1 MGLAPLNSSLCISY
15 RASHWLVHGGIGF
28 VAHAPHRVPSAFPH
42 PQTDILD
49 LLLLLLPSAET
60 LHIGAGGWHTPAQSQ
75 AAVLTALLWFP
86 FGANCYS

>member
-1 MGLAPLNSSLCISY
+1 
-15 RASHWLVHGGIGF
+15 LVHGGKGF

-49 LLLLLLPSAET
+49 LLLLLLLPSAES
-60 LHIGAGGWHTPAQSQ
+60 LHIGAGGGHTPAQSQ

-86 FGANCYS
+86 FCANCYS